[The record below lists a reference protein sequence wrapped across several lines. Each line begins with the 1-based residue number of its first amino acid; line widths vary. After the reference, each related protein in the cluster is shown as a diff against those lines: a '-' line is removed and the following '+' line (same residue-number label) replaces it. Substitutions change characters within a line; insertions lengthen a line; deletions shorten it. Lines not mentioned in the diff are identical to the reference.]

1 MGCFLVLNAYAG
13 ENQETAAKKLAL
25 MFRMAPQQAQSIID
39 KVSKGQVWRFQK
51 EVSDQQAVVAENY
64 LKAIGFQVERSGQAQ
79 EETYEIAETVD
90 LNDDSDMTVAPVA
103 EVSSGEK
110 PQPQRALQTSS
121 SKALAAQS
129 PSGKS
134 LHFGFH
140 GTGGG
145 LFKIQVVNWILS
157 MVTFGIYYFWAKTNE
172 RRFLWEQTSFTG
184 DRFFYHGTGKELFKG
199 MMIFNL
205 LFIALA
211 AGLAVVEKMLGPQMA
226 GVVNGVLVL
235 AILVAIPAILV
246 GAYRYRLSRTAWR
259 GIRFSFRGSR
269 KEAIG
274 LYVKGFLLTLFTLGL
289 YWPYF
294 AIAKR
299 TFWMRNSH
307 FGNQSVQY
315 EGDGK
320 DIFTQFMISILLV
333 PLTFGIYWFWYQAFL
348 ARYNWS
354 RTRFA
359 GGTFNFGATGGQMLT
374 LNLVNMLLLVV
385 TLGLAYPWVVVRN
398 LNFVTQHLTIDANM
412 RLDKVV
418 QDAKQSGA
426 LAEGAAD
433 GMDIDMDFGI

>member
-39 KVSKGQVWRFQK
+39 KVSKGQVWRFQN
-51 EVSDQQAVVAENY
+51 EVSDRQAVVAENY

-79 EETYEIAETVD
+79 EETYQIAETVD
-90 LNDDSDMTVAPVA
+90 LSDDADLAVAPAA
-103 EVSSGEK
+103 EASPGEK
-110 PQPQRALQTSS
+110 PQQTLQKSP

-145 LFKIQVVNWILS
+145 LLKIQLVNWILS
-157 MVTFGIYYFWAKTNE
+157 MVTLGIYYFWGKTKE
-172 RRFLWEQTSFTG
+172 RRYLWEQMSFTG

-211 AGLAVVEKMLGPQMA
+211 AGLAVVENMFGPQMS
-226 GVVNGVLVL
+226 GVMNGALVL

-294 AIAKR
+294 TIARR

-307 FGNQSVQY
+307 FGNQNVQY

-320 DIFTQFMISILLV
+320 DIFTQFMISVLLV
-333 PLTFGIYWFWYQAFL
+333 PLTFGIYWFWYKAFL

-359 GGTFNFGATGGQMLT
+359 GGTFNFSATGGQMLT

-385 TLGLAYPWVVVRN
+385 TLGLAYPWVMVRN
-398 LNFVTQHLTIDANM
+398 LSFVTQHLTIDANM

-426 LAEGAAD
+426 LAEGAVD

>member
-13 ENQETAAKKLAL
+13 ENHDTAAKKLAL
-25 MFRMAPQQAQSIID
+25 MFRMAPQQALSIID

-64 LKAIGFQVERSGQAQ
+64 LKTIGFQVQRSGQAQ
-79 EETYEIAETVD
+79 QESYEIAETVD
-90 LNDDSDMTVAPVA
+90 LSDDPDVAVA
-103 EVSSGEK
+103 VAVEASPEEP
-110 PQPQRALQTSS
+110 PQQTLQKSQ

-129 PSGKS
+129 PEGKS
-134 LHFGFH
+134 LYFGFH

-145 LFKIQVVNWILS
+145 LIKIQMVNWILS
-157 MVTFGIYYFWAKTNE
+157 MITFGIYYFWGKTNE
-172 RRFLWEQTSFTG
+172 RRYLWEQTSFTG

-199 MMIFNL
+199 AMIFNL
-205 LFIALA
+205 LFIGVA
-211 AGLAVVEKMLGPQMA
+211 AGVTVLEKMLGPQMA
-226 GVVNGVLVL
+226 GAAQGILVL
-235 AILVAIPAILV
+235 AIWVAIPAILV

-274 LYVKGFLLTLFTLGL
+274 LYVKGLLLTLITLGL

-294 AIAKR
+294 TIARR

-307 FGNQSVQY
+307 FGNKNVEY
-315 EGDGK
+315 AGDGK
-320 DIFTQFMISILLV
+320 DIFNQFMICVLLT

-348 ARYNWS
+348 AQYHWG

-374 LNLVNMLLLVV
+374 LNLVNLLLLAV

-412 RLDKVV
+412 QLDKVV